1 MSKTTNADLIR
12 LEIQNRFKR
21 ASSSGFSSVDILA
34 GDLHEK
40 MEFNDGTHPNQMP
53 SICNMM
59 YEAQVAGDEI
69 LYSPPKGRGARLLI
83 RYQIPR
89 R

>member
-1 MSKTTNADLIR
+1 MNDFPNTDLIR
-12 LEIQNRFKR
+12 QEILIRFKR
-21 ASSSGFSSVDILA
+21 ASSNDFSSVDILA
-34 GDLHEK
+34 GDLHQK
-40 MEFNDGTHPNQMP
+40 VEFNYGTHPNQMP

-69 LYSPPKGRGARLLI
+69 LYSPPKGRGARLHI

-89 R
+89 K

>member
-1 MSKTTNADLIR
+1 MVKTTNADLIR
-12 LEIQNRFKR
+12 QEIQNRFKR
-21 ASSSGFSSVDILA
+21 AANNGFSSVDLLA
-34 GDLHEK
+34 GELHDYV
-40 MEFNDGTHPNQMP
+40 EFNDGSHPNQMP

-59 YEAQVAGDEI
+59 YEAQVAGDET
-69 LYSPPKGRGARLLI
+69 LYSPPKGRGGKLHI

>member
-1 MSKTTNADLIR
+1 MSEITNADLIR
-12 LEIQNRFKR
+12 QEIKNRFKR
-21 ASSSGFSSVDILA
+21 ASNSGFSSVDILA

-40 MEFNDGTHPNQMP
+40 VEFNDGTHPNQMP

-59 YEAQVAGDEI
+59 YEAQTTGDEI
-69 LYSPPKGRGARLLI
+69 LYSPPKGRGAQLHI